1 MPKYRVSSGD
11 FEIIVEEK
19 NFRKA
24 ADLAIQIHNESNS
37 PKKLSVYTLM
47 EKLNK
52 QSLTVDCAYICTE
65 FLLNE
70 NTDGL
75 GNEPGQYRNE
85 E

>member
-11 FEIIVEEK
+11 FEIIVQEK

-37 PKKLSVYTLM
+37 RTKLSMYTLM
-47 EKLNK
+47 ERLDK
-52 QSLTVDCAYICTE
+52 QSLTIDCAYIFTE

-70 NTDGL
+70 NT
-75 GNEPGQYRNE
+75 EPGRYTNQGE
-85 E
+85 